1 MIECF
6 QKRDN
11 DIADDREGDE
21 NIECTADTVALVADL
36 DDVKYFFFHSG
47 YFYNNFGVNVFP
59 CWYKRGGVSQSR
71 RLPPLQV
78 VSNSKFVS
86 VGVGSP
92 TEINAPRGCAV
103 ILIGICQLR

>member
-47 YFYNNFGVNVFP
+47 YFYNNFWVNVFP
-59 CWYKRGGVSQSR
+59 CWYKRGGYLSR
-71 RLPPLQV
+71 EDSRLFQV

-86 VGVGSP
+86 VGVRSP
-92 TEINAPRGCAV
+92 NEINA
-103 ILIGICQLR
+103 LRIYYF